1 MTYYFEREGSDL
13 LNDDGQPFDNL
24 KENEQLR
31 ASLAMG
37 IDDTSVLDEEYL
49 QQIADDEGV
58 DDVDDLPPL
67 AEFKA
72 LAEEIDDRC
81 QSVYKQISSDW
92 EDRALSEVTTAGYQ
106 PNHKHGVAINITP
119 LAEKSVVPEIV
130 EDKVL

>member
-1 MTYYFEREGSDL
+1 MPSPAESRPLDFTS
-13 LNDDGQPFDNL
+13 
-24 KENEQLR
+24 R
-31 ASLAMG
+31 ASV
-37 IDDTSVLDEEYL
+37 IDEEYL
-49 QQIADDEGV
+49 EQIADDENL

-81 QSVYKQISSDW
+81 QTIDKEIPSDW
-92 EDRALSEVTTAGYQ
+92 TDRALSEITTAGYQ

-119 LAEKSVVPEIV
+119 LAEKNIVPEIV